1 MTKSSQKIDVDVLEC
16 SLAKTFKLRRSRLKM
31 ENLFNKVRN
40 TDQGT
45 KRKIV
50 QFINLGE
57 FKPRFL
63 PIAAELAYFSATQ
76 RHRKTLLLD
85 TSRNS
90 SLIQSMTTGVAN
102 IGGVN
107 DDFQVFSVKGTELYL
122 MGMPKPKDG
131 RMIEKEDIQLL
142 FDSVGK
148 QFDFAVVHSD
158 SPLSSPETANFS
170 ELSEGCVLILQAEKT
185 RIPVMKH
192 IIEQLEFSGAKIIG
206 TVVDG
211 RRFYIP
217 KFIYNILFKS

>member
-1 MTKSSQKIDVDVLEC
+1 MTESSQKIDVDVLEC
-16 SLAKTFKLRRSRLKM
+16 SLARTFKRRRSPLKM
-31 ENLFNKVRN
+31 ESLFNKVRN
-40 TDQGT
+40 TEQGT

-50 QFINLGE
+50 QLINLGG
-57 FKPRFL
+57 FQPKFL
-63 PIAAELAYFSATQ
+63 PVAAELAYFSATQ

-90 SLIQSMTTGVAN
+90 NLIQSMTRGVIN
-102 IGGVN
+102 VGGGN
-107 DDFQVFSVKGTELYL
+107 DNFQVFSVKGTELYL

-142 FDSVGK
+142 FESVGK
-148 QFDFAVVHSD
+148 QFDFTVVHSD

-192 IIEQLEFSGAKIIG
+192 IIEQLEFSGAQILG

-217 KFIYNILFKS
+217 KFIYSMLFKS